1 MESML
6 VTMPLG
12 RWAEVTNVAALVFL
26 MPSEALEVDGELSCV
41 DRHVRFSDREGAI
54 YARYS
59 IG

>member
-1 MESML
+1 ML